1 MTPHSPTILVVN
13 DTVEVLELLTLLLTH
28 EGYRVV
34 SASDGRSAL
43 EMAHQS
49 EPDII
54 ISDVVMPEMDGLEFC
69 RRIKEDARTRDVPVL
84 LVSAVRTGEE
94 DSLTGLV
101 AGADDY
107 LEIPFRRQELL
118 VKVARLAERHRVE
131 RHYREIVEQAA
142 DIIYTRDMEG
152 RITSINEA
160 GARFFGRAA
169 SELIGVP
176 LSDLLGE
183 EADRTLRDSLNSV
196 GDEPVRAVYHTK
208 DAQGVPRYLESVATL
223 VRDASGQATA
233 VRSVVRDITERKLA
247 EDALRE
253 SEERYREMF
262 EKNRAIKLLLDPES
276 GAIVGANPAACEF
289 YGYSLEEF
297 KQKKITDINLLPES
311 EVKREL
317 ERAVNEQS
325 SYFIFQHRLASGE
338 VRDMEIHAGPIQA
351 KGRRLIYSIL
361 HDITERRRTE
371 AALRDSEE
379 KFRAQY
385 KGLPLPTYS
394 WRRVG
399 DDFVLVDYND
409 AALEITQGKMQ
420 QFVGRRASDMYE
432 DSPDIVEDFR
442 RCFEEKRVIRRE
454 LDYRFRATGET
465 KRLDTTYV

>member
-43 EMAHQS
+43 EMARQT
-49 EPDII
+49 EPDIV

-69 RRIKEDARTRDVPVL
+69 RHLKEDARTRDVPVL
-84 LVSAVRTGEE
+84 LVSAVRTGED

-118 VKVARLAERHRVE
+118 VKVARLTERHRVE

-160 GARFFGRAA
+160 GARFFGRTA
-169 SELIGVP
+169 SELLGVP

-183 EADRTLRDSLNSV
+183 EADRALPDNLKAGSDDPARV
-196 GDEPVRAVYHTK
+196 VYHAK
-208 DAQGVPRYLESVATL
+208 DAQGVARYLESVATV
-223 VRDASGQATA
+223 VRDATGQPTG

-262 EKNRAIKLLLDPES
+262 EKNQAIQLLIDPAS
-276 GAIVGANPAACEF
+276 SRIVDANPAACEF
-289 YGYSLEEF
+289 YGYSVEEF
-297 KQKKITDINLLPES
+297 KAKKITEINMLPDP
-311 EVKREL
+311 EVKAEL
-317 ERAVNEQS
+317 VRSVTEQRK
-325 SYFIFQHRLASGE
+325 YFIFPHQ
-338 VRDMEIHAGPIQA
+338 
-351 KGRRLIYSIL
+351 
-361 HDITERRRTE
+361 
-371 AALRDSEE
+371 
-379 KFRAQY
+379 
-385 KGLPLPTYS
+385 
-394 WRRVG
+394 
-399 DDFVLVDYND
+399 
-409 AALEITQGKMQ
+409 
-420 QFVGRRASDMYE
+420 
-432 DSPDIVEDFR
+432 
-442 RCFEEKRVIRRE
+442 
-454 LDYRFRATGET
+454 
-465 KRLDTTYV
+465 